1 MSTKNE
7 IIKEIDIPW
16 YTTPAQELPAIY
28 EASLQDFLLTR
39 FPTDVSYDNIMLIH
53 FCLSIYFFT
62 TVYYVKKLNSIS
74 FMYTARKKLFQC
86 AYIQSTAFC

>member
-39 FPTDVSYDNIMLIH
+39 FPTDVSYE
-53 FCLSIYFFT
+53 
-62 TVYYVKKLNSIS
+62 
-74 FMYTARKKLFQC
+74 
-86 AYIQSTAFC
+86 